1 MNSFKEKFKIAKI
14 LASLFTHSSTPEEE
28 KNYRAWLDEN
38 PEHQKIADRIL
49 NKETYEENS
58 RLIKSFSSQ
67 KAWEKVYPL
76 LGGNQSGTVF
86 SWKKSLKYAAL
97 ILLLLVP
104 ASYFIY
110 HWISEETISDITP
123 GTLGGELILS
133 DGKSFNLSDNNLPE
147 NAVRA
152 FVIDSK
158 GINYHSRQQTAS
170 KRNPKHTTHIA
181 GDGMPYHA
189 FRRHKGTS
197 QCGNP
202 ADLSGLFQ

>member
-76 LGGNQSGTVF
+76 CSSHLIVISTCF
-86 SWKKSLKYAAL
+86 LLYLSL
-97 ILLLLVP
+97 
-104 ASYFIY
+104 
-110 HWISEETISDITP
+110 DI
-123 GTLGGELILS
+123 
-133 DGKSFNLSDNNLPE
+133 
-147 NAVRA
+147 R
-152 FVIDSK
+152 
-158 GINYHSRQQTAS
+158 
-170 KRNPKHTTHIA
+170 RN
-181 GDGMPYHA
+181 D
-189 FRRHKGTS
+189 
-197 QCGNP
+197 
-202 ADLSGLFQ
+202 

>member
-86 SWKKSLKYAAL
+86 SWKKESEICSSHLIVISTCFLLYLSL
-97 ILLLLVP
+97 
-104 ASYFIY
+104 
-110 HWISEETISDITP
+110 DI
-123 GTLGGELILS
+123 
-133 DGKSFNLSDNNLPE
+133 
-147 NAVRA
+147 R
-152 FVIDSK
+152 
-158 GINYHSRQQTAS
+158 
-170 KRNPKHTTHIA
+170 RN
-181 GDGMPYHA
+181 D
-189 FRRHKGTS
+189 
-197 QCGNP
+197 
-202 ADLSGLFQ
+202 

>member
-86 SWKKSLKYAAL
+86 SWK
-97 ILLLLVP
+97 
-104 ASYFIY
+104 
-110 HWISEETISDITP
+110 ITP
-123 GTLGGELILS
+123 
-133 DGKSFNLSDNNLPE
+133 KKARN
-147 NAVRA
+147 
-152 FVIDSK
+152 
-158 GINYHSRQQTAS
+158 SR
-170 KRNPKHTTHIA
+170 
-181 GDGMPYHA
+181 MM
-189 FRRHKGTS
+189 
-197 QCGNP
+197 
-202 ADLSGLFQ
+202 LLF

>member
-158 GINYHSRQQTAS
+158 GINLSLI
-170 KRNPKHTTHIA
+170 HI
-181 GDGMPYHA
+181 
-189 FRRHKGTS
+189 
-197 QCGNP
+197 
-202 ADLSGLFQ
+202 